1 LGKRKLVA
9 SKLNALDSR
18 IIKELLQDGRATFVE
33 IANRCGVTKNKVWK
47 RFMAMA
53 RKGIISGATIQMN
66 FAKFGYEV
74 IATFLINVEAHQI
87 EQVMAYIRSI
97 TEVFAFRQYNSVYNI
112 RAFATLK
119 DLDEL
124 DRLKQ
129 AIKRKLPTVGIR
141 TYIWTDV
148 RNVPENLGLTDQ
160 TEEASGKAKPNLSP
174 LDQKQTDTVKI
185 DELDLRIVKLL
196 TLDGRASFTKI
207 AQEVGTSVDTVMK
220 RYRKLRK
227 SNAVKVTIQI
237 NPNKLGYTSILDFSI
252 SFSSAQDL
260 SSSVVESLAKIPDV
274 IIITK
279 ISGEHDLQ
287 VTAMIRDVQR
297 SLAIQDEIARI
308 NGITKMEVSA
318 RKLPA
323 KWPTPQQYISTM

>member
-1 LGKRKLVA
+1 M
-9 SKLNALDSR
+9 D
-18 IIKELLQDGRATFVE
+18 
-33 IANRCGVTKNKVWK
+33 
-47 RFMAMA
+47 

-74 IATFLINVEAHQI
+74 FATFLINVEAHQI

-97 TEVFAFRQYNSVYNI
+97 TEVHAYRQYNSVYNI

-119 DLDEL
+119 DLNEL
-124 DRLKQ
+124 DHLKQ
-129 AIKRKLPTVGIR
+129 TIKRKLPTVGIR

-148 RNVPENLGLTDQ
+148 RNVPENLALADHA
-160 TEEASGKAKPNLSP
+160 EESSGKAKRNLGP
-174 LDQKQTDTVKI
+174 LDPKQTDTVKI
-185 DELDLRIVKLL
+185 DELDLRIVQRL

-220 RYRKLRK
+220 RYHKLRK
-227 SNAVKVTIQI
+227 NNAVKASIQV
-237 NPNKLGYTSILDFSI
+237 NPNKLGYASILDFGI

-287 VTAMIRDVQR
+287 VTAMIRDVQQ

-308 NGITKMEVSA
+308 RGITKMEVSA
-318 RKLPA
+318 RKLTT
-323 KWPTPQQYISTM
+323 KWPTPKQYISTM